1 MSAHHHPHDHGHSHG
16 HPHQHPAAAPSAPRW
31 QGLLT
36 AGVAPRLAGAAV
48 LLGLLWLGV
57 LWAMT

>member
-1 MSAHHHPHDHGHSHG
+1 MSAHHHPHEH
-16 HPHQHPAAAPSAPRW
+16 HPHHAAAPAAPRW
-31 QGLLT
+31 SGLLT

-57 LWAMT
+57 AWAMA